1 MSGKR
6 VLILGG
12 GLGGLMAA
20 SHLRRLLPREHDV
33 VVVEKKETFSLCMM
47 NLWLMTGERESP
59 REGERE
65 LAELAKKGI
74 EWVRGEVETFDPN
87 KRTVQTSA
95 GALDADYLIVALGAE
110 RAPQAV
116 PGFAEAA
123 LNLYE
128 ADGAL
133 KIRQAL
139 ADFNGGRIV
148 VLVSRTPFSCPSA
161 PYEAAFLAGQC
172 FIEYRRRGGA
182 RRSPMPDFYIGA
194 HAALAGLTLLTRD
207 ATRYR
212 AYFPTLRL
220 IAP

>member
-20 SHLRRLLPREHDV
+20 SHLRRLLPTEHDV
-33 VVVEKKETFSLCMM
+33 VVVEKRETFSLCMM

-59 REGERE
+59 QEGERE

-74 EWVRGEVETFDPN
+74 EWVRGEVETVDAN
-87 KRTVQTSA
+87 SKTVRTTA
-95 GALDADYLIVALGAE
+95 GTLNADYVVVALGAE

-133 KIRQAL
+133 KVREAL
-139 ADFNGGRIV
+139 AGFRGGRIV

-161 PYEAAFLAGQC
+161 PYEAAFLIDSALRERGVRERAEVALYSPADQPTPASYAGGSSL
-172 FIEYRRRGGA
+172 RR
-182 RRSPMPDFYIGA
+182 
-194 HAALAGLTLLTRD
+194 
-207 ATRYR
+207 
-212 AYFPTLRL
+212 
-220 IAP
+220 

>member
-161 PYEAAFLAGQC
+161 PYEAAFLIDSVLRERGVRDRSQIAIYTPEGQ
-172 FIEYRRRGGA
+172 
-182 RRSPMPDFYIGA
+182 PMPVAGPAVGA
-194 HAALAGLTLLTRD
+194 PLVEMLTERG
-207 ATRYR
+207 
-212 AYFPTLRL
+212 
-220 IAP
+220 IE